1 MSTNEKL
8 PLKDILEKHAEI
20 IRQISSADLNKLM
33 IKEIRITFDDKE
45 YFERVEAGENTGDF
59 GFCDEFY
66 KRKIN

>member
-1 MSTNEKL
+1 MPTNEKL
-8 PLKDILEKHAEI
+8 TLKEILEKHAEI

-45 YFERVEAGENTGDF
+45 YLKRINAGEDTGEF

-66 KRKIN
+66 KRKNS